1 MSPEKLITA
10 AELEQMPDHEDFELV
25 RGRLVPVS
33 PAGDR
38 HGQAAIIIG
47 GELRAHVRKHGLG
60 RVRAET
66 GFVLSRSP
74 DTVRGPDVSF
84 VAAGRPA
91 GDRSRVGFAD
101 GAPDLA
107 VEIISPSNTRAEI
120 AEKVTEY
127 LAAGCRL
134 IWVLDTDR
142 RFVEVHAPNRPVRA
156 IREGDDLDGGDVVPG
171 FRYALSDLFAELD

>member
-1 MSPEKLITA
+1 MMQGMERSGRILAAAPALSTTSRRAYLVEARIKRGHMAPEKLVTA
-10 AELEQMPDHEDFELV
+10 AELEQMPDGEEYELV

-38 HGQAAIIIG
+38 HGHAAVI
-47 GELRAHVRKHGLG
+47 LAARLHDHVRAHRLG

-66 GFVLSRSP
+66 GFVLSRGP

-91 GDRSRVGFAD
+91 GDRSRNGFAD

-107 VEIISPSNTRAEI
+107 IEIISPSNTRPAI
-120 AEKVTEY
+120 AE
-127 LAAGCRL
+127 
-134 IWVLDTDR
+134 
-142 RFVEVHAPNRPVRA
+142 
-156 IREGDDLDGGDVVPG
+156 
-171 FRYALSDLFAELD
+171 

>member
-1 MSPEKLITA
+1 MAPEKLVTA
-10 AELEQMPDHEDFELV
+10 AELEQMPDGEEYELV

-38 HGQAAIIIG
+38 HGQAAIILG
-47 GELRAHVRKHGLG
+47 AELRAHVRTHGLG

-66 GFVLSRSP
+66 GFVLFRGP

-91 GDRSRVGFAD
+91 GDRSRNGFAD

-107 VEIISPSNTRAEI
+107 VEIISPSNTRAAI
-120 AEKVTEY
+120 AEKVAEY
-127 LAAGCRL
+127 LAAGSRL
-134 IWVLDTDR
+134 VWVIDTDR
-142 RFVEVHAPNRPVRA
+142 RFAEVHRPAGAARVIEEKGA
-156 IREGDDLDGGDVVPG
+156 LDGEDVVPG
-171 FRYALSDLFAELD
+171 FLYPLADFFGELD